1 MKDQER
7 LFKSELR
14 PEKFTVEVILSK
26 LHIWKITAHWE
37 EKRRKG
43 HTTTGQSETAT
54 VTPVREDGTGY
65 QGNGCRAGGKWLD
78 SQDDDDDLELLELG
92 N

>member
-26 LHIWKITAHWE
+26 LHIWKITACWE
-37 EKRRKG
+37 EKRQKEDN
-43 HTTTGQSETAT
+43 TTGQSEAAT
-54 VTPVREDGTGY
+54 VTLAREDDTGY
-65 QGNGCRAGGKWLD
+65 QGKGCAAREKWLD
-78 SQDDDDDLELLELG
+78 SQDDGELELLELG

>member
-1 MKDQER
+1 MKDQES

-37 EKRRKG
+37 EKRQKG
-43 HTTTGQSETAT
+43 HNTTGQSETAT
-54 VTPVREDGTGY
+54 VTPAREDDTGY
-65 QGNGCRAGGKWLD
+65 QGNGCRAGGKRLD
-78 SQDDDDDLELLELG
+78 SQDDDDELELLELG